1 MVFVLLADENTL
13 VAHDDE
19 LEAVRACEGIDV
31 EDCICL
37 FFGGK
42 GEPLRPVFDEPNE
55 RGRFVVTSG
64 RYHLAPDQGNRRN
77 LLECCRALQISR
89 GKGRCAHC
97 KTSGAF

>member
-42 GEPLRPVFDEPNE
+42 GEPLRPVFYEPNE
-55 RGRFVVTSG
+55 R
-64 RYHLAPDQGNRRN
+64 DQGNRRN